1 MVKMIMYVKR
11 FLLTKQKKI
20 TLFTGATTFNSN
32 NTDISEEELERVS
45 PCVTNVM
52 NWMFDEF
59 EADVKNNPPKL
70 YQKSLYITDDGQ
82 ITKIA
87 VIFFAIILIF
97 SVSVSAYMLQRS
109 LRSKRVSRADEYTE

>member
-1 MVKMIMYVKR
+1 
-11 FLLTKQKKI
+11 
-20 TLFTGATTFNSN
+20 
-32 NTDISEEELERVS
+32 
-45 PCVTNVM
+45 
-52 NWMFDEF
+52 MFDEF
-59 EADVKNNPPKL
+59 EAEVKHNPPKL